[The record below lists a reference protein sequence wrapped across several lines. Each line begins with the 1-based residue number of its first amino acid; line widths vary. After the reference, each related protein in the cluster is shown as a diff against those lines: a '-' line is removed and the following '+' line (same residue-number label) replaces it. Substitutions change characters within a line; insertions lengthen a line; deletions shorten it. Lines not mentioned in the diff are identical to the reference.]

1 MLPFTSCFHGG
12 LQEREGEM
20 IPTNAYAILT
30 GNDALPVEIQCGVF
44 NENKSNFRRSQR
56 I

>member
-1 MLPFTSCFHGG
+1 MGG

-30 GNDALPVEIQCGVF
+30 GNDALPVAIQCGVF
-44 NENKSNFRRSQR
+44 IDKLTQFQPPIYLFS
-56 I
+56 